1 MSKICVKCGR
11 VMNDR
16 ANFCMSCGSS
26 EFRAANG
33 GRRVSPARP
42 AIRKDDLRPAEAAG
56 EIRAVEAVREAGDSS
71 LALGMTGAQQA
82 GEAAVENAESAV
94 GSAVE
99 GADNPSVASGDSS
112 TCTGEPEEAPR
123 EEGDSSLAPGMTE
136 AAGEAAVEEPVD
148 ANSITFVYAEKH
160 VEEPVEQ
167 DVPEPKKSRKG
178 LWIAIA
184 AVVLA
189 LGLAAV
195 VLFVWPGFLSGK

>member
-1 MSKICVKCGR
+1 MEKICKNCGN
-11 VMNDR
+11 VLPEM
-16 ANFCMSCGSS
+16 AKFCTECGNS
-26 EFRAANG
+26 EFVEKA
-33 GRRVSPARP
+33 
-42 AIRKDDLRPAEAAG
+42 AEA
-56 EIRAVEAVREAGDSS
+56 VDAVREAGDSS
-71 LALGMTGAQQA
+71 LTLGMTEAQQA
-82 GEAAVENAESAV
+82 AEAAADGAEAAAENAKSAV